1 MSESLRFSHRPN
13 RAAEIHWRPWGADA
27 FEAASES
34 GSPVLLAITAAWC
47 RWCALMDETTYSESS
62 VIRLIND
69 YFVPLRV
76 DGDAAPH
83 VQDRYIAGGW
93 PTTAFLTPTGE
104 VLWSGTFVEAEP
116 FEAAARAVLAAW
128 SQRRDELTA
137 EIQRRRQALEVE
149 RAQTHEPEPV
159 RRESVADVL
168 LVLRNT
174 FDARNGGF
182 GHAPKFPVPA
192 AIELGFG
199 PALHEEPDRVAM
211 AEHTLDGMLAGDLHD
226 DVDGGFFRYALA
238 PDWTEPRREKLLSA
252 QAAFLASYA
261 LGASI
266 RDRADWRGA
275 AESAVRWV
283 ETRLSRKDGLWGNSQ
298 AADPEYFRADAA
310 TRATLEEP
318 PVDLTAYTGANAGW
332 IHALADAGRML
343 GEPEWSERAG
353 RGLEALFVTMSAPD
367 DLLFHRVE
375 APRRPGLLADMVAT
389 ARACNAVARALDRP
403 QLHEEALRLA
413 RAMERQLWAD
423 DNGFLDHAPGDED
436 VGALRYP
443 DRPFVGNA
451 EAARLFLELADIT
464 EEAALRDVAERI
476 LAVLAPVAG
485 RYGTDAAVFALAAE
499 AYFRSSRAE
508 G

>member
-1 MSESLRFSHRPN
+1 MSETLRFSHRPN
-13 RAAEIHWRPWGADA
+13 RASEIHWRPWSADP
-27 FEAASES
+27 FEAASAS

-47 RWCALMDETTYSESS
+47 RWCALMDETTYSEPS

-69 YFVPLRV
+69 HFVPVRV

-128 SQRRDELTA
+128 SERRDELTA
-137 EIQRRRQALEVE
+137 EIQRRRHALEIE
-149 RAQTHEPEPV
+149 RAQARKQEPV
-159 RRESVADVL
+159 RREAVDDVL

-182 GHAPKFPVPA
+182 GDAPKFPAPA
-192 AIELGFG
+192 AVELGFSS
-199 PALHEEPDRVAM
+199 ALDIDPGLAAM

-226 DVDGGFFRYALA
+226 DVDGGFYRYALA

-261 LGASI
+261 LGASL
-266 RDRADWRGA
+266 RDRADWRA
-275 AESAVRWV
+275 AADSAVRWV

-298 AADPEYFRADAA
+298 AADPEYFGADAEA
-310 TRATLEEP
+310 RASLDEP
-318 PVDLTAYTGANAGW
+318 PVDLTAYTAANAEW
-332 IHALADAGRML
+332 IRALADAGRTL
-343 GEPEWSERAG
+343 DEPDWISRAE
-353 RGLEALFVTMSAPD
+353 RGLNALLATMSAPD
-367 DLLFHRVE
+367 DLLFHRVD
-375 APRRPGLLADMVAT
+375 APRRAGLLADITAT
-389 ARACNAVARALDRP
+389 ARACNAVARAAGRP
-403 QLHEEALRLA
+403 ELHEESVRQA
-413 RAMERQLWAD
+413 RAMERHLWAED
-423 DNGFLDHAPGDED
+423 GGFLDHVPGDED

-451 EAARLFLELADIT
+451 EAARLFLDLASIT
-464 EEAALRDVAERI
+464 GDDAQRAVAEQI

-499 AYFRSSRAE
+499 GYFRSPRS
-508 G
+508 GD